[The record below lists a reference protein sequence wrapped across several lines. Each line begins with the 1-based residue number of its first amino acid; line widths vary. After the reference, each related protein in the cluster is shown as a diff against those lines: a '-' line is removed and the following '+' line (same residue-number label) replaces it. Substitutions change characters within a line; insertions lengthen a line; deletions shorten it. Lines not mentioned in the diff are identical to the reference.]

1 MNYPTVRNGQIR
13 DIHRLY
19 DVVDADPAVPMPSV
33 GRDGRAAF
41 SFVKLRDAT
50 ETQTGMRLT
59 EAVLARELGLV
70 FEDRDITVSWSASY
84 WIRTARMDSGLF
96 VDLVAL
102 AAHKP
107 VEDAGATRKLVAA

>member
-1 MNYPTVRNGQIR
+1 MTYPTVRNTQIR

-19 DVVDADPAVPMPSV
+19 DVVDANPAIPLPSV

-41 SFVKLRDAT
+41 SFLRVRDAAG
-50 ETQTGMRLT
+50 TQTGMRLA
-59 EAVLARELGLV
+59 EAILTRELGLA
-70 FEDRDITVSWSASY
+70 FEDRDVTVSWSEAY

-107 VEDAGATRKLVAA
+107 AEDAPATGELVAA